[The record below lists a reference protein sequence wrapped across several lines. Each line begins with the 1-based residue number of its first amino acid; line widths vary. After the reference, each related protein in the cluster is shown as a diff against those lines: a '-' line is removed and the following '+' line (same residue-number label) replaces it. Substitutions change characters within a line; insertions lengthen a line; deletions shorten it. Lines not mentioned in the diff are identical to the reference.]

1 MLTCGRRGSHTGVSI
16 SNIQEAHPAKIPG
29 LQGPFSGPP
38 LPLLS
43 LLVAFLELGP
53 LWFFV
58 VQCLNI
64 TLQYSL
70 SGTVPLQC
78 RAPQPSP
85 AAQLSFSSRSVAA
98 RCSVVQC
105 SAVQC
110 STRLSVCLSLPA
122 QISSKWAAAGTFS
135 RPVRTLSP
143 ASRFSPVWSQV
154 FRTLDHPH
162 LLPLGIGMQP

>member
-53 LWFFV
+53 LWFFGAV
-58 VQCLNI
+58 LEHHTTVW
-64 TLQYSL
+64 YSAAA
-70 SGTVPLQC
+70 VP
-78 RAPQPSP
+78 RTSAQPSSS
-85 AAQLSFSSRSVAA
+85 AQLQLQL
-98 RCSVVQC
+98 VQLQRG
-105 SAVQC
+105 AVQC
-110 STRLSVCLSLPA
+110 GAVQHKAVFLSLPA
-122 QISSKWAAAGTFS
+122 QVSSKWVAAGTFS